1 MIALN
6 LPQIVEGIDTS
17 LNSVSN
23 FLEDIQS
30 LLSDVSGTISDI
42 SGIVNGI
49 SGSLSGAM
57 NFTNLSVN
65 IFGCDLGLSCPASDY
80 YTLQEGSG
88 GSEEVQLPRIPAV
101 AAAAQNPVSV
111 TTPED
116 VPFATP
122 TSETDGVDYR
132 DYG

>member
-1 MIALN
+1 
-6 LPQIVEGIDTS
+6 
-17 LNSVSN
+17 
-23 FLEDIQS
+23 
-30 LLSDVSGTISDI
+30 
-42 SGIVNGI
+42 
-49 SGSLSGAM
+49 M

-101 AAAAQNPVSV
+101 AAAAQNPVSA
-111 TTPED
+111 TTPKED
-116 VPFATP
+116 PYATP
-122 TSETDGVDYR
+122 TSETKDVDYR

>member
-1 MIALN
+1 M
-6 LPQIVEGIDTS
+6 
-17 LNSVSN
+17 
-23 FLEDIQS
+23 
-30 LLSDVSGTISDI
+30 SGTISDI

-101 AAAAQNPVSV
+101 AAAAQNPASV
-111 TTPED
+111 TTPEE
-116 VPFATP
+116 VPYASP
-122 TSETDGVDYR
+122 TSETKDVDYR